1 MNQRPPTKTECTEC
15 RNYVFNKVIA
25 VAGLAFLVPFIIWS
39 LWYVIVKGAIPY
51 GRTMGG
57 TTFASEPLS
66 FILYILSHVLVL
78 ILLVMLPLA
87 WVRTRR
93 RDKIK
98 SAEASNL
105 HIAQIS
111 DLANNKKA
119 K

>member
-1 MNQRPPTKTECTEC
+1 MNQRRPTRTECAEY
-15 RNYVFNKVIA
+15 RNNVFNKVIG

-39 LWYVIVKGAIPY
+39 LWYVTIKGSIPY

-57 TTFASEPLS
+57 ITFASDPLS
-66 FILYILSHVLVL
+66 FILYIFSHVLVL
-78 ILLVMLPLA
+78 MLLVMLTLA